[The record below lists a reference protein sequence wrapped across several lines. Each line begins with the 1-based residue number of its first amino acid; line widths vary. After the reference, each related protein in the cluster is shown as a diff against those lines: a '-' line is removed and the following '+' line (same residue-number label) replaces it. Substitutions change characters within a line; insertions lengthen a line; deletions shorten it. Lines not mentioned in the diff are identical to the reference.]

1 MNRREPDGLPDELAQ
16 LLDDYRSGSSPSEAA
31 AARIRDRLELGGALP
46 VAAKASSSVLRVV
59 IGLVVLA
66 GGGVVASRL
75 ADDPM
80 PVVAAVPEREPA
92 SRVAVAAAEPAVV
105 PSSVAQPHVS
115 APLAAAGPA
124 EPVAVRGSTRA
135 RAVAASSQCTVT
147 LADELEVLERGRVEL
162 GQGRHARALALL
174 DDHERRCAAGPMAE
188 ERRALR
194 SLALCGSGDLQRGRE
209 HARALLIA
217 SPSTALSGRL
227 RRACA
232 LDE

>member
-1 MNRREPDGLPDELAQ
+1 MNGHEPDGLTDQLAQ
-16 LLDDYRSGSSPSEAA
+16 LLDDYRSGSSPSEAV

-46 VAAKASSSVLRVV
+46 AAAKASSLALRVV
-59 IGLVVLA
+59 IGLAVLA

-75 ADDPM
+75 ADDPR

-92 SRVAVAAAEPAVV
+92 PRIALAAPEAAAVPASVV
-105 PSSVAQPHVS
+105 VTPISP
-115 APLAAAGPA
+115 PLAAAKPA
-124 EPVAVRGSTRA
+124 EPATVRGSTRA
-135 RAVAASSQCTVT
+135 RGTTASSQCTVT

-162 GQGRHARALALL
+162 GRGRYARALALL
-174 DDHERRCAAGPMAE
+174 DGHERRCAAGPMSE

-194 SLALCGSGDLQRGRE
+194 SLALCGSGELQRGRE
-209 HARALLIA
+209 HARALLTA
-217 SPSTALSGRL
+217 NPSAALSGRI